1 MLGNIHLQLEF
12 IMLDWDR
19 VTKNEVQ
26 LAKQTHHDVIRYQAL
41 QVIGKLELG
50 KEGNEGSQLHH
61 WTEIQVFFLTS
72 LLYYRQSNST
82 IIVVYSQIQHSV

>member
-1 MLGNIHLQLEF
+1 
-12 IMLDWDR
+12 MLDWDR

-50 KEGNEGSQLHH
+50 KEGNGGSQLHH
-61 WTEIQVFFLTS
+61 WTEIQVFFLGS
-72 LLYYRQSNST
+72 LKLPP
-82 IIVVYSQIQHSV
+82 V

>member
-1 MLGNIHLQLEF
+1 
-12 IMLDWDR
+12 MLDWDR

-61 WTEIQVFFLTS
+61 WTEIQAYFLVFLKTTASLT
-72 LLYYRQSNST
+72 LNKRC
-82 IIVVYSQIQHSV
+82 I

>member
-1 MLGNIHLQLEF
+1 
-12 IMLDWDR
+12 MLDWDR

-50 KEGNEGSQLHH
+50 KEGNEGSRLHH
-61 WTEIQVFFLTS
+61 WTEIQVLRYES
-72 LLYYRQSNST
+72 ST
-82 IIVVYSQIQHSV
+82 LILCKELSSFIFAL